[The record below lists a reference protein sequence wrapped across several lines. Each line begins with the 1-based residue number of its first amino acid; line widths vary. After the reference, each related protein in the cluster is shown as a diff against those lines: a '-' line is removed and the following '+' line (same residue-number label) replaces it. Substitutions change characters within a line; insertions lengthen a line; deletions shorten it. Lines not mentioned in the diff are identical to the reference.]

1 MGEKIMRIAYRGAEK
16 GWQQISLETVHSRGE
31 EKTVETAY
39 TVLTEKELISGKNI
53 FEKVK

>member
-1 MGEKIMRIAYRGAEK
+1 MRIAYRGAEK

-31 EKTVETAY
+31 EKTVENAY
-39 TVLTEKELISGKNI
+39 TLLTEKELRSGKNI